1 MPDWSDRHALRYV
14 LAALVWGAFLHAP
27 GVAQTTALTAD
38 QPIMTQPNVPATTRL
53 ESLEAALVDGPH
65 ATAIDMLTTA
75 GLGDL
80 VHMSDYA
87 AVGEP
92 DWSPRPKGALQA
104 QAMNLRLALT
114 MLSQAYGSDDVSDVL
129 DAQPAPD
136 RSALV
141 IRAGDVTLSD
151 VRRLLRSTKLQQVSD
166 VGPVTLTVP
175 LVIWSGASLH
185 LQRGEVLNLSRTDG
199 AFLMNFG
206 LIQAQDAVIASVG
219 ETNATSPVFT
229 SFVTTADGGVIQAQR
244 TQFVDLG
251 FGRTQKFSGVA
262 IMQGTIR
269 TPHQQSWIEDS
280 TFSGV
285 MTVSISMARDVLL
298 RGNHF
303 SNMRGRDLHVSRS
316 IGAQILLNVFSG
328 RMRTN
333 AIMLEDGSTGGRVAG
348 NVVLKGKRAGI
359 VVRNESTGVAMAH
372 NIVWRRDGGGIALI
386 RSDCGVIS
394 GNLVLDNGQKGI
406 EVRISEDALVTD
418 NAMIS
423 NHTAGLWVS
432 AQPPGAITYVR
443 DNQLSENGS
452 GVSAA
457 QGETILMQG
466 NDFSHQF
473 LQFLSGDLAPQSPHI
488 ARDMHGAVAIM
499 LTAGGSWPPTMT
511 APACSD

>member
-1 MPDWSDRHALRYV
+1 MADRSDRRPV
-14 LAALVWGAFLHAP
+14 RCVMAALIWGALLHTPVA
-27 GVAQTTALTAD
+27 AQTTALTAD
-38 QPIMTQPNVPATTRL
+38 QPIITQPNITATARL
-53 ESLEAALVDGPH
+53 ESLETALADGPQD
-65 ATAIDMLTTA
+65 TAIAMITAA
-75 GLGDL
+75 GLRGL
-80 VHMSDYA
+80 VHLPDYA

-104 QAMNLRLALT
+104 QPMNLRLALT

-129 DAQPAPD
+129 DAQPEEN

-141 IRAGDVTLSD
+141 IRAGDVSLD
-151 VRRLLRSTKLQQVSD
+151 DIRRLLRSMKLQQVSD

-206 LIQAQDAVIASVG
+206 LLQTQDAVIASVG
-219 ETNATSPVFT
+219 DTNASSPVFG
-229 SFVTTADGGVIQAQR
+229 SFLTTADGGVIQAQR
-244 TQFVDLG
+244 TRFVDLG

-280 TFSGV
+280 IFSGV
-285 MTVSISMARDVLL
+285 MTVSVSLARDVLL

-333 AIMLEDGSTGGRVAG
+333 AIMVEDGSTGGRVAG
-348 NVVLKGKRAGI
+348 NVVLQGKRAGI
-359 VVRNESTGVAMAH
+359 VVRNESADMTLAH
-372 NIVWRRDGGGIALI
+372 NIVWRRDGAGIALI
-386 RSDCGVIS
+386 RSDCGRIA
-394 GNLVLDNGQKGI
+394 GNLVLDNGQKGV
-406 EVRISEDALVTD
+406 EVRISQNALVAD
-418 NAMIS
+418 NAIVS
-423 NHTAGLWVS
+423 NHSAGVWVS

-443 DNQLSENGS
+443 DNQMAENGS

-457 QGETILMQG
+457 QGESILMQG
-466 NDFSHQF
+466 NDFSRQF
-473 LQFLSGDLAPQSPHI
+473 LQFLSGDLAPQSAAV
-488 ARDMHGAVAIM
+488 ARDMRGADAIL
-499 LTAGGSWPPTMT
+499 LTAGGSWPPTT
-511 APACSD
+511 TEPTCTD